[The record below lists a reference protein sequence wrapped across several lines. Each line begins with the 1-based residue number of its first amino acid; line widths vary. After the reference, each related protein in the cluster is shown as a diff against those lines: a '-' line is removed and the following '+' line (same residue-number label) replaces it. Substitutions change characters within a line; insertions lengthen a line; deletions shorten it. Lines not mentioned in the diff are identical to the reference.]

1 MRFTGEENEI
11 NIKTKKPEFLDW
23 KWVDLKEITS
33 FVVDFKLHVYKEVQ
47 EKVEKLL
54 VNRP

>member
-1 MRFTGEENEI
+1 MSN
-11 NIKTKKPEFLDW
+11 KTWTDC
-23 KWVDLKEITS
+23 LKEITS
-33 FVVDFKLHVYKEVQ
+33 LVVDFKLHVYKEVQ